1 MGKTAK
7 SKVFVRARKFGAHG
21 KMTFADLSDE
31 QKAELKRKILE
42 SRAEN
47 RGEEASLEEL
57 ENADD
62 LVSDDDLKDWF
73 GESEFCEVHSDGAE
87 DEPVELVVR
96 AKCMDRDGWMVVFEE
111 HIGNRFDLYRKID
124 RLLACVTSGKFQ
136 FMNELNSVQSDDHGE
151 TVFANKADIPLR
163 IVNLI
168 LARYNFMV
176 EETTKKGEP

>member
-7 SKVFVRARKFGAHG
+7 SKVFVRARKSGAHG

-31 QKAELKRKILE
+31 QKVELKRKILE

-73 GESEFCEVHSDGAE
+73 GEAESCEVHFDGAE

-111 HIGNRFDLYRKID
+111 RIGNRFDLYRKID
-124 RLLACVTSGKFQ
+124 RLLACVTGGKFQ